1 MTLRLI
7 GVGLLTLAT
16 VTGCGS
22 STPTSKTSSGG
33 QASVGEKRVIILI
46 NGNSPFWDTCRAG
59 LQEAEKD
66 LKLPDVGLRAVLEVN
81 DGTPQGQLNKLRQFA
96 SQSDVAAIGISAI
109 DAANQR
115 IADQMRELRQKG
127 VHIITIDSDVDREK
141 MRDAR
146 FPYLG
151 TDNLAGGRE
160 LGRCARYLRP
170 EGGEYVTFVGRT
182 GAQNAVE
189 RVNGF
194 AQGAGE
200 KFKKLDNMG
209 DNNDRTRAQ
218 ENVRNAMTNHPG
230 LNVLVGIWSYNA
242 PAIVDVVKEKNN
254 RQRFTIVAFDAEPRA
269 IKQMSEGLLDAMVV
283 QNPYQM
289 GYQGVRLMKALV
301 TDDQATI
308 QEMLPKLGQP
318 EGDIYDT
325 GLKVVVPES
334 SSSLK
339 PEMFDKTTQLLPLSE
354 FRQWLEKYN
363 LTGS

>member
-1 MTLRLI
+1 MTRLLMTLRLI

-22 STPTSKTSSGG
+22 STPTSKASSGG
-33 QASVGEKRVIILI
+33 QASAGEKRVIILI

-146 FPYLG
+146 FAYLG

-194 AQGAGE
+194 AEGAGE
-200 KFKKLDNMG
+200 KFKRLDNMG

-242 PAIVDVVKEKNN
+242 PAIVDVVK
-254 RQRFTIVAFDAEPRA
+254 
-269 IKQMSEGLLDAMVV
+269 
-283 QNPYQM
+283 
-289 GYQGVRLMKALV
+289 
-301 TDDQATI
+301 
-308 QEMLPKLGQP
+308 
-318 EGDIYDT
+318 
-325 GLKVVVPES
+325 
-334 SSSLK
+334 
-339 PEMFDKTTQLLPLSE
+339 
-354 FRQWLEKYN
+354 
-363 LTGS
+363 